1 MIYKTITNT
10 GWPSTLFLTRAK
22 AFVLGKLV
30 GRPRKMSKD
39 SANLVK
45 CNDINIQGK
54 EPTEFLFIFNMH

>member
-22 AFVLGKLV
+22 AFVSGKLV

-54 EPTEFLFIFNMH
+54 